1 MNIFRVHD
9 NPRIAAM
16 HLCDKHV
23 VKMILETAQ
32 VLSAAH
38 HTAESRHMDKVY
50 KVTHKN
56 HPCTRWVRESKDNY
70 LWTLEHLKG
79 LLREYTY
86 RYNKRHKSGA
96 LLPYL
101 SQVPNLPDVGQTEP
115 PQAMYDDCRHY
126 DCVHAYCT
134 YYKQRQEEISMKWT
148 KRKKPSWLT

>member
-70 LWTLEHLKG
+70 LWTLEHLKVYYESIRIG
-79 LLREYTY
+79 TQ
-86 RYNKRHKSGA
+86 RHKSGA

-115 PQAMYDDCRHY
+115 PQAMYDCR
-126 DCVHAYCT
+126 
-134 YYKQRQEEISMKWT
+134 
-148 KRKKPSWLT
+148 L

>member
-1 MNIFRVHD
+1 
-9 NPRIAAM
+9 
-16 HLCDKHV
+16 
-23 VKMILETAQ
+23 
-32 VLSAAH
+32 
-38 HTAESRHMDKVY
+38 MDKVY

-101 SQVPNLPDVGQTEP
+101 SQVLIYLTLDKQNHHRQ
-115 PQAMYDDCRHY
+115 
-126 DCVHAYCT
+126 CT
-134 YYKQRQEEISMKWT
+134 MTVDTMTVYMRTIHTTNKDK
-148 KRKKPSWLT
+148 KR